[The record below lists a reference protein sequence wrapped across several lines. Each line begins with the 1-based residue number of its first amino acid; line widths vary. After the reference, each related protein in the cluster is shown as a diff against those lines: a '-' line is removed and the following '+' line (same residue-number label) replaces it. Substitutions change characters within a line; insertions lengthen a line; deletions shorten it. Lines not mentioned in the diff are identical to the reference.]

1 MFISRSSSVCRP
13 LASAAGLALAAAIV
27 SAAPAAEDGKSVA
40 VAKELSQALDAA
52 KLEAI
57 AAADPANPGMFVAAM
72 YIPGAQ
78 LLVVSAK
85 YSAPILIAEKIAK
98 KDYRDVY
105 MDLQAASVAGTRIFI
120 QDMLADGLVA
130 KPDGAGDVFEVG
142 TKATT
147 FDGSWKKAKM
157 SEDEYMKAFA
167 DADEKYAKILSL
179 LIAHTKGKTG
189 SGAQPI
195 AARPSATLH

>member
-1 MFISRSSSVCRP
+1 MFISRRVSVCRP
-13 LASAAGLALAAAIV
+13 LLSVAGVALAAAIV
-27 SAAPAAEDGKSVA
+27 FAIPAAQDGKSVA
-40 VAKELSQALDAA
+40 VAKELSLALDAA

-57 AAADPANPGMFVAAM
+57 AAADPATPGAFVAAL

-78 LLVVSAK
+78 LLVVSAR
-85 YSAPILIAEKIAK
+85 YSAPILITEKIAK

-105 MDLQAASVAGTRIFI
+105 MDLQAASVAGTRVFV

-130 KPDGAGDVFEVG
+130 KPDGPGDVYEDGNKPMV
-142 TKATT
+142 T

-157 SEDEYMKAFA
+157 TEDEYMKAFA

-179 LIAHTKGKTG
+179 LLAHTKGKTKSG
-189 SGAQPI
+189 S
-195 AARPSATLH
+195 